1 MPASLLPLLIAT
13 HVAFAISLFLP
24 SLLLPFALRVRRPFD
39 PATASGFTRALLTL
53 QGRGNVVIGLG
64 LALSGAALLA
74 VLGWGLLS
82 QPWLLVGLAIY
93 AIDLGLAF
101 FVQRPNL
108 RRLIGLP
115 PKGRDAA
122 WANRARR
129 QRYISYL
136 MAGLTGTIGVLMST
150 KPVLW

>member
-1 MPASLLPLLIAT
+1 MPAAALPVLIAI
-13 HVAFAISLFLP
+13 HVVLAISLFLP

-39 PATASGFTRALLTL
+39 PAAAGRFTRALLAL
-53 QGRGNVVIGLG
+53 QGCGNLVIGLG
-64 LALSGAALLA
+64 LALSGAALLT
-74 VLGWGLLS
+74 VLGWSLLS
-82 QPWLLVGLAIY
+82 QPWLLAGLAIY

-101 FVQRPNL
+101 FVQRPSL

-115 PKGRDAA
+115 VKGRDAA
-122 WANRARR
+122 WATRARR

>member
-1 MPASLLPLLIAT
+1 MPASLLPVLVAI

-39 PATASGFTRALLTL
+39 PATSGRFTQALLTL
-53 QGRGNVVIGLG
+53 QSRGNLIVGLG

-82 QPWLLVGLAIY
+82 QPWLLAGLAIY

-101 FVQRPNL
+101 FVQRPSL

-115 PKGRDAA
+115 VKGRDAA
-122 WANRARR
+122 WATRARR

-150 KPVLW
+150 KPILW